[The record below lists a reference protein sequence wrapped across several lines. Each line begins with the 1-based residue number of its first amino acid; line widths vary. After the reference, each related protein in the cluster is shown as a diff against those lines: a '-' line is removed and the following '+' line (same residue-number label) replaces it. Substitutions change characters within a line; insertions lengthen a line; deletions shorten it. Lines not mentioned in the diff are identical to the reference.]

1 VLTLTDVYQ
10 SRFDNEAAII
20 LRQDPVVYRGW
31 KEEGPA
37 YLSQYQLAR
46 YAKKGFILLKQ
57 LFSPEEVAGMLEEV
71 ERLAHDPKLKGR
83 EEVIAE
89 PGDGE
94 VRSVFMVH
102 RLSHA
107 LERLARDIRLVNIAR
122 QILGSQ
128 VYIHQSRA
136 NRKPGFRGKEFYWHS
151 DFETWH
157 VEDGMP
163 RMRAVSCS
171 ILLTDNDEHNGPLM
185 IIPGSHM
192 HYIRCVGETPSEH
205 YKHSLRKQEY
215 GVPDEASLRFLV
227 ERGGIESMKAPAGSV
242 VFFDCNAMHGSNSN
256 ITPRPRTNL
265 FFVYNSVENTLGAPL
280 HGLAPRPEF
289 VATRGDFTAIE
300 PVIPEAV
307 KSDAWQN

>member
-1 VLTLTDVYQ
+1 MITVTDVYK
-10 SRFDNEAAII
+10 SRSDSEAAII
-20 LRQDPVVYRGW
+20 LRQDPVVYDGW
-31 KEEGPA
+31 KEQGPTD
-37 YLSQYQLAR
+37 LSQHQLAR

-57 LFSPEEVAGMLEEV
+57 LFSPEEVARFLSEV
-71 ERLAHDPKLKGR
+71 ERLAHDPKLEGCD
-83 EEVIAE
+83 EVIAE
-89 PGDGE
+89 PGSGE

-102 RLSHA
+102 RLSPV
-107 LERLARDIRLVNIAR
+107 LDQLARDIRLVNIAR

-136 NRKPGFRGKEFYWHS
+136 NRKPGFKGKEFYWHS

-192 HYIRCVGETPSEH
+192 HYIQCVGVTPDEH
-205 YKHSLRKQEY
+205 YKQSLRKQEY

-227 ERGGIESMKAPAGSV
+227 DRGGIESMKGPAGSV
-242 VFFDCNAMHGSNSN
+242 VFFDCNAMHGSNNN
-256 ITPRPRTNL
+256 ITPDPRSNL
-265 FFVYNSVENTLGAPL
+265 FFVYNSVENALGAPL
-280 HGLAPRPEF
+280 HGLTPRPEF
-289 VATRGDFTAIE
+289 IATRSDFSPIE
-300 PVIPEAV
+300 PVVPQAV
-307 KSDAWQN
+307 KRGV